1 MTPTPIIERA
11 RQLLSP
17 RRAPFWIIAALLVYT
32 LAGFFLV
39 PVVIRQQLVALV
51 GSTTT
56 GQASLEAAEFNPFV
70 LSARLVGL
78 EVRDASGERVI
89 ALDDGFV
96 NLQLSS
102 LFRLALVFREITL
115 SGLAVNAHRYADGTT
130 NIGKLLDVPAPPAE
144 PAEDSG
150 ELPRLVVDALAL
162 VDGSID
168 LRDEGVPT
176 PFETRL
182 SPIDVSVTDLSTLP
196 ERTGQQQVRVTTTS
210 GVSLGWRGTLSLVPV
225 SSAGTVTIEG
235 PLLPLAASYLQ
246 DQLAFSVPSGD
257 VQSQLD
263 YTFRIADD
271 GGPVVTIANADWV
284 LTGLRAET
292 AAEAGP
298 FFQLAELRAT
308 GGEFRWPE
316 NAGALARLSVRGPE
330 LRVAREADGTLSL
343 AKLLAGE
350 SAEAGNGENT
360 AAGNPTVGTPA
371 AGGSA
376 AADAAGPELR
386 LSELLVEDFKAVFED
401 RVPRDGARLE
411 IADLDLS
418 IRDLSN
424 TEGARFP
431 VRLEV
436 ALGGGGQLSA
446 SGELGVLPAPTAE
459 AEVAITDV
467 PLALAQPYVAD
478 VLKLAIDS
486 GRLGLAGTVALR
498 ADEPLAFTGKLEV
511 PEFSLRDTGQDER
524 LVGWQL
530 AAVPVLSVSLGKNVI
545 EMRELVLTEPYA
557 RIRIAADGSTNFES
571 LVNEPPP
578 ADAPDAPAPERG
590 GAEPAEASPPPA
602 IRLGRIRL
610 VDGSTD
616 FADLSLPLPFAT
628 RIAELRGEIAPI
640 ASDSREP
647 AQIGI
652 EGKVD
657 QYGLAR
663 VNGRVSFLAPD
674 QLTQLDVLFRNVDM
688 PTLSGYSAQF
698 AGRRIE
704 SGKLELDLRYR
715 IDKRKLTAENS
726 VVMSDFALGERVES
740 PDALN
745 LPLDLA
751 IGLLKG
757 PDGNIDIDLP
767 IRGDLDDPDFGYG
780 SVIAKALANLIVR
793 AAAAPFKLLG
803 RLVGI
808 ESEDFGEVDFLPG
821 RADLLPPELEKL
833 EKLAEAMAQRP
844 ELGLAIPAVADPAVD
859 EPALRE
865 AAFRIAVSER
875 LADLGPDAADALLTE
890 RGRKALEG
898 WFKEVFPDEP
908 LDGVRALFEVPPPDD
923 PQGKP
928 VLDLLAYLSELRSRL
943 VAVHPLPDGALD
955 GLADARARIVRET
968 LTGTGKLPPDRVAP
982 GDRETVEARD
992 GEWVA
997 LELAVTT

>member
-1 MTPTPIIERA
+1 MTQRA
-11 RQLLSP
+11 RQLLAP
-17 RRAPFWIIAALLVYT
+17 GRAPFWVILVLLVYT

-39 PVVIRQQLVALV
+39 PVVIRQQLVSIV
-51 GSTTT
+51 GRTTT
-56 GQASLEAAEFNPFV
+56 GQASLQRAEFNPFV
-70 LSARLVGL
+70 LSARLRGL
-78 EVRDASGERVI
+78 EIRDADGEP
-89 ALDDGFV
+89 ALALEDGFV
-96 NLQLSS
+96 NLQLRS

-115 SGLAVNAHRYADGTT
+115 TGLAVNARRYPDGTT
-130 NIGKLLDVPAPPAE
+130 NFEKLLDVPAPSAE
-144 PAEDSG
+144 PAEDAG
-150 ELPRLVVDALAL
+150 GLPRLVVDELAL
-162 VDGSID
+162 VGGSVD
-168 LRDEGVPT
+168 VRDEAVPT
-176 PFETRL
+176 PFETQL
-182 SPIDVSVTDLSTLP
+182 SPIDVTVTNLSTLP

-225 SSAGTVTIEG
+225 SSAGTLTIEG

-263 YTFRIADD
+263 YTLRIAGD
-271 GGPVVTIANADWV
+271 GTPAVTIANADWV

-298 FFQLAELRAT
+298 FFQLAELRAS

-316 NAGALARLSVRGPE
+316 NAAALARLSVRGAE
-330 LRVAREADGTLSL
+330 LRVARDADGSLSL
-343 AKLLAGE
+343 AKLSVGGAGE
-350 SAEAGNGENT
+350 AASGEDTGASEPPVGAPATGGDAGDDPPG
-360 AAGNPTVGTPA
+360 PA
-371 AGGSA
+371 
-376 AADAAGPELR
+376 LR
-386 LSELLVEDFKAVFED
+386 LSELLIEDFKAVFED
-401 RVPRDGARLE
+401 RLPRDGARLE
-411 IADLDLS
+411 VADLDLS
-418 IRDLSN
+418 LRDISN

-431 VRLEV
+431 VRLDLV
-436 ALGGGGQLSA
+436 LGGGGQLSA
-446 SGELGVLPAPTAE
+446 SGELGVLPAATAE
-459 AEVAITDV
+459 AEVTMADV

-486 GRLGLAGTVALR
+486 GRLGLAGTVAIR
-498 ADEPLAFTGKLEV
+498 EDEPLAFAGRLDL

-524 LVGWQL
+524 LVGWTL
-530 AAVPVLSVSLGKNVI
+530 AAVPALSVSLGKNAI

-571 LVNEPPP
+571 LVNEPSP
-578 ADAPDAPAPERG
+578 ADSRDAPVPETDAG
-590 GAEPAEASPPPA
+590 EQAEASPPPA

-610 VDGSTD
+610 VNGSTD

-628 RIAELRGEIAPI
+628 RITGLGGEIAPI
-640 ASDSREP
+640 ATDSREP
-647 AQIGI
+647 AQIGL

-663 VNGRVSFLAPD
+663 VNGRVNFLAPE

-704 SGKLELDLRYR
+704 TGKLELDLRYR
-715 IDKRKLTAENS
+715 IEDRKLAAENR

-740 PDALN
+740 PGALE

-751 IGLLKG
+751 VGLLKG

-780 SVIAKALANLIVR
+780 RVIAKALANLIIR

-808 ESEDFGEVDFLPG
+808 ESEDFGEIDFLPG

-833 EKLAEAMAQRP
+833 EKLAEALAQRP
-844 ELGLAIPAVADPAVD
+844 GLGLAVPAVADPAVD

-865 AAFRIAVSER
+865 AAFRVAVTER
-875 LADLGPDAADALLTE
+875 LAELGPDAADALLTE
-890 RGRKALEG
+890 RGRKALEA
-898 WFKEVFPDEP
+898 WFREVFPDEP
-908 LDGVRALFEVPPPDD
+908 LDGVRALHEAPPPDD

-928 VLDLLAYLSELRSRL
+928 VLDLLAYLSALRSRL
-943 VAVHPLPDGALD
+943 VAVQPLPGGALD
-955 GLADARARIVRET
+955 ALADARARNVRET
-968 LTGTGKLPPDRVAP
+968 LTGSGKLRPDRVAP
-982 GDRETVEARD
+982 GERANVEARD